1 VTDGQLVLR
10 EARGDADLATLVA
23 ITLAVTPDEPNSLE
37 NLRWADAT
45 YPGATRLLAELDG
58 RPVGAATVGRIYV
71 LPDDFDAF
79 WATITVLPDARRRGI
94 GGALLVAV
102 SDRAR
107 AAGKHALH
115 IPASEGR
122 PDGIDF
128 LCRRGF
134 AEYER
139 SKVVRLEIDGLEPPR
154 IEPPAGVSLT
164 TLAARPDL
172 VEDVHAVAVEAFA
185 DIPGGDEPTAP
196 GDLAEFIA
204 RDVDRPSVP
213 TDAFFVAIDDATGSA
228 VGYASLLLLPGRSD
242 AAWHDM
248 TAVLR
253 AWRGRGLALALKH
266 ATIGW
271 AIANGLTELVTGNDI
286 QNAPMRAVNA
296 RLGYRPTP
304 DRLVLRGP
312 LFDGMM
318 EP

>member
-1 VTDGQLVLR
+1 VTDGHLVVR
-10 EARGDADLATLVA
+10 EARDEADLATLVA
-23 ITLAVTPDEPNSLE
+23 ITVAVTPDEPNSLE

-71 LPDDFDAF
+71 LPADFDGF
-79 WATITVLPDARRRGI
+79 WATIVVLPEARRRGV
-94 GGALLVAV
+94 GGGLLSAV

-107 AAGKHALH
+107 AAGKMSLH
-115 IPASEGR
+115 IPASEER
-122 PDGIDF
+122 PDGIAF

-134 AEYER
+134 DVYER
-139 SKVVRLEIDGLEPPR
+139 SKIVRLGLAGLEPPP

-172 VEDVHAVAVEAFA
+172 VEGVHAVAVEAFA

-204 RDVDRPSVP
+204 RDVERPSVP
-213 TDAFFVAIDDATGSA
+213 AEAFFVAVDDATDRV

-248 TAVLR
+248 TAVVR

-271 AIANGLTELVTGNDI
+271 AIANGLTELVTGNDVE
-286 QNAPMRAVNA
+286 NAPMRAINA
-296 RLGYRPTP
+296 KLGYRPTP

-312 LFDGMM
+312 LFDGIMDR
-318 EP
+318 